1 MNMQKTTN
9 NKGPT
14 SEASP
19 FSLLMLLA
27 EQIVYRLHGV
37 ESAQRYFYEDCAPV
51 AHSAIPESR
60 QLQCLQFLTSLRLR

>member
-9 NKGPT
+9 NKGLT

-37 ESAQRYFYEDCAPV
+37 ESAQRYFYEDRAPV
-51 AHSAIPESR
+51 AHSAIP
-60 QLQCLQFLTSLRLR
+60 